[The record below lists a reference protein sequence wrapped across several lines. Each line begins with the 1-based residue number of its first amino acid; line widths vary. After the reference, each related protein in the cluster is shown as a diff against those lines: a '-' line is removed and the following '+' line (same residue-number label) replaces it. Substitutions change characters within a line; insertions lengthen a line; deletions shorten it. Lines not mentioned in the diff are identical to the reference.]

1 MPKGGN
7 EDDEVYST
15 KKKSVNKKITI
26 NVYCTEYDIVKK
38 VAKKVN
44 DFKLKE
50 IEEDHE
56 GGVHK
61 G

>member
-1 MPKGGN
+1 VPKGGN